1 VAEMRVRVAEKFDSF
16 KDLPDAI
23 ARICTQQ
30 RYTKTI
36 ISGTSQR
43 EDLAM
48 PDYDDPI
55 YI

>member
-1 VAEMRVRVAEKFDSF
+1 MRVRVAEKFDSF
-16 KDLPDAI
+16 KDLTDTI

-30 RYTKTI
+30 RYKKTI
-36 ISGTSQR
+36 ISGTSHR

-48 PDYDDPI
+48 PDYDDTI